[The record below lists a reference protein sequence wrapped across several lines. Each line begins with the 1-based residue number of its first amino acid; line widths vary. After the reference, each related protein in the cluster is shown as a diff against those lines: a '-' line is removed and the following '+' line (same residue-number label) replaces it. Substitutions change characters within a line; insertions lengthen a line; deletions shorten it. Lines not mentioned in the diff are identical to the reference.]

1 MQAMYH
7 FVMSS
12 LIVVFSVNL
21 LFAQQATKQDTL
33 KELMR
38 RVNILTEEIEKVK
51 LGDVSEPTYT
61 GEFGMGPAASKVY
74 HRKKNGVSLAGYGE
88 IVYNNFSNKK
98 DDGSPAASSNQIDFL
113 RNIIYLGYRFNDRF
127 IFNSEIEFEHAKVED
142 GAEGEVA
149 VEFGYLEAR
158 INPVLNFR
166 AGMLLMPIGIINEL
180 HEPPTFHGSLRPE
193 VEKRIIPATW
203 RANGLG
209 LVGKTPT
216 GIGYKIYLTESLNA
230 AKFSANG
237 IRSGRQEGSKAIAED
252 LALTG
257 RLNYTGIQGVDVGAS
272 FFVGNTG
279 QTLVDSTGSAINAG
293 LSLFA
298 IHAIYARNGLEVRG
312 LYARSSLNDVGRL
325 NRTLGFSGNK
335 SIGETQSG
343 YYVNAAYDVLSVLTK
358 GITQYLAPFI
368 QFEKFNTQDDVPA
381 GFFKNPA
388 QDRTNVTLGLTY
400 KPIPNVAF
408 KIDYLNRD
416 NDANTAVDQFNLA
429 VTYLF

>member
-7 FVMSS
+7 FVMTS
-12 LIVVFSVNL
+12 LIFVFSVNL

-51 LGDVSEPTYT
+51 LGDVSEPSYT
-61 GEFGMGPAASKVY
+61 GEFGMGPAASKIY

-88 IVYNNFSNKK
+88 IVYNSFSNEK
-98 DDGSPAASSNQIDFL
+98 DDGSPATSSNQIDFL

-166 AGMLLMPIGIINEL
+166 AGMLLIPVGIINEL
-180 HEPPTFHGSLRPE
+180 HEPPTFHGALRPE
-193 VEKRIIPATW
+193 AEKRIIPATW

-209 LVGKTPT
+209 LVGKTET
-216 GIGYKIYLTESLNA
+216 GIGYKFYLTESLNA
-230 AKFSANG
+230 AGFSANG
-237 IRSGRQEGSKAIAED
+237 IRSGRQDGSKAIAED

-257 RLNYTGIQGVDVGAS
+257 RLNYTGIQGVDIGAS

-279 QTLVDSTGSAINAG
+279 QTLVDSTGSDINAG

-298 IHAIYARNGLEVRG
+298 IHAIYARNGLELRG

-325 NRTLGFSGNK
+325 NRTLSFSGNK

-343 YYVNAAYDVLSVLTK
+343 YYINAAYDVLSVLTK
-358 GITQYLAPFI
+358 GTAQYLAPFI
-368 QFEKFNTQDDVPA
+368 QYEKFNTQDDVPT
-381 GFFKNPA
+381 GFSKNPA

-408 KIDYLNRD
+408 KIDYINRD
-416 NDANTAVDQFNLA
+416 NDANTTIDQFNLA

>member
-1 MQAMYH
+1 M
-7 FVMSS
+7 
-12 LIVVFSVNL
+12 
-21 LFAQQATKQDTL
+21 
-33 KELMR
+33 
-38 RVNILTEEIEKVK
+38 
-51 LGDVSEPTYT
+51 
-61 GEFGMGPAASKVY
+61 
-74 HRKKNGVSLAGYGE
+74 
-88 IVYNNFSNKK
+88 
-98 DDGSPAASSNQIDFL
+98 
-113 RNIIYLGYRFNDRF
+113 GYRFNDRF

-149 VEFGYLEAR
+149 VEFGYIEAK
-158 INPVLNFR
+158 INPLLNFR

-193 VEKRIIPATW
+193 AEKRIIPATW

-209 LVGKTPT
+209 FVGKTEN
-216 GIGYKIYLTESLNA
+216 GIGYKLYLTESLNA
-230 AKFSANG
+230 AGFSANG

-257 RLNYTGIQGVDVGAS
+257 RLNYAGIHGVDVGAS

-279 QTLVDSTGSAINAG
+279 QTLVDSAGSAINAG
-293 LSLFA
+293 LTLFA

-312 LYARSSLNDVGRL
+312 LYAHSSLNDVGRL

-343 YYVNAAYDVLSVLTK
+343 YYINAAYDVLSLFTK
-358 GITQYLAPFI
+358 GTIQYLAPFI
-368 QFEKFNTQDDVPA
+368 QYEKFNTQDDVPT
-381 GFFKNPA
+381 GFSKNPA
-388 QDRTNVTLGLTY
+388 LDRTNITLGLTY
-400 KPIPNVAF
+400 KPIQNVAF
-408 KIDYLNRD
+408 KIDYINRD